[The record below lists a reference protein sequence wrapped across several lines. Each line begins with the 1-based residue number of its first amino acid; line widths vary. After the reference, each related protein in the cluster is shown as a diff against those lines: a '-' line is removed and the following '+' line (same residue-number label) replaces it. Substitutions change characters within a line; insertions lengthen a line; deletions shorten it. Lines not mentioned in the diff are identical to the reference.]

1 MISSI
6 STIVIGDSIGLGFAQ
21 AAGLLC
27 DCKVGRQPH
36 EVFAAIRAMPA
47 SLIRDR
53 CVILS
58 TGLSNNSDGRSYVET
73 QIRTLLDADAAL
85 VVVLGVGPGVRVGTN
100 EWLEEIATHYV
111 RTKFAGSLANTRND
125 VEPKGI
131 HPWSYDQVVDQ
142 VEAVIAPSYVSANDV
157 ERYASVSDD
166 SLYDVAD
173 KQQTGV
179 QIGYPELTPELAGR
193 LLNARPKE

>member
-1 MISSI
+1 MISI
-6 STIVIGDSIGLGFAQ
+6 YTIVFGDSVGLGFAQ

-36 EVFAAIRAMPA
+36 EVLAAIVAAPS

-53 CVILS
+53 RVILS
-58 TGLSNNSDGRSYVET
+58 TGLSNNPDGRSYVET
-73 QIRTLLDADAAL
+73 QIRTLLDADASL
-85 VVVLGVGPGVRVGTN
+85 VVVLGVGPGVRAGTN

-111 RTKFAGSLANTRND
+111 RTKFAGPLTNTRD
-125 VEPKGI
+125 DAEPKGV

-142 VEAVIAPSYVSANDV
+142 VEAVLSPSYVSADDIAF
-157 ERYASVSDD
+157 YASVSDI

-173 KQQTGV
+173 LQQTGA
-179 QIGYPELTPELAGR
+179 QLGYPELTQELAGR
-193 LLNARPKE
+193 LLNARPKA